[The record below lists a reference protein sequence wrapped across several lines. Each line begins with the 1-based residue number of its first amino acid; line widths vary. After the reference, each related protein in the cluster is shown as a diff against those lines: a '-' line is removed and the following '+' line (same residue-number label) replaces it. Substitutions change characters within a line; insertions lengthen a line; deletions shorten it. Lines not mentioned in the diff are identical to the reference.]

1 MYARSNE
8 NKEIIDLTKVL
19 DQSLEIYRDGNYSD
33 PQLAVEPWSTIKE
46 QGFSVCSIGLGTQT
60 GTHIDAPAHFIEGG
74 STLDQLQTDKLIG
87 SYFWINMDLLT
98 TESRPEELL
107 NLYNDEQILFLASR
121 REQVVISDSIFQ
133 TLCSIPARLWVI
145 CGTVTIIDRDPLY
158 FHRAVAEHG
167 IYLAEDLDQSAA
179 QKVRPGGELI
189 ALPLRLSGVS
199 GSPCRI
205 VVLQAPDA
213 R

>member
-1 MYARSNE
+1 MHSYS

-19 DQSLEIYRDGNYSD
+19 DQNLEIYRDGSYSD
-33 PQLAVEPWSTIKE
+33 PQLIVEPWSTIKK
-46 QGFSVCSIGLGTQT
+46 QGFSVCSIMLGTQT

-74 STLDQLQTDKLIG
+74 STLDQLQIDKLIG
-87 SYFWINMDLLT
+87 NYFWCNMDLLT
-98 TESRPEELL
+98 AESRPEELL

-121 REQVVISDSIFQ
+121 QEQIVISDSIFQ
-133 TLCSIPARLWVI
+133 ELCSIPARLWVL
-145 CGTVTIIDRDPLY
+145 CGSVKIIDRDPLY
-158 FHRAVAEHG
+158 FHRAVAEHN

-189 ALPLRLSGVS
+189 VLPLRLSSVS

-205 VVLQAPDA
+205 VVLQSPDA
-213 R
+213 RL

>member
-1 MYARSNE
+1 MCSHS

-19 DQSLEIYRDGNYSD
+19 DQNLEIYRDGSYSD
-33 PQLAVEPWSTIKE
+33 PQLVVESWSTIKE
-46 QGFSVCSIGLGTQT
+46 QGFSVCSIILGTQT

-74 STLDQLQTDKLIG
+74 STLDQLETDKLIG
-87 SYFWINMDLLT
+87 SYFWIDMDMLA
-98 TESRPEELL
+98 TEPRPEELF

-121 REQVVISDSIFQ
+121 RELVLISDSIFQ
-133 TLCSIPARLWVI
+133 VLFSIPARLWVL
-145 CGTVTIIDRDPLY
+145 CGSVRIIDREPLH
-158 FHRAVAEHG
+158 FHRAVAENG

-179 QKVRPGGELI
+179 EKVRPGGELI